1 MKLGVLL
8 NGTSAKSKL
17 GWVIAMAGWFTLW
30 FTFGG
35 AIGEIDFE
43 IVGCFVMGSEMFGT
57 TAGGDND
64 ARACELELDVSS
76 LFLGDVG
83 D

>member
-1 MKLGVLL
+1 M
-8 NGTSAKSKL
+8 NGTSAKSRL
-17 GWVIAMAGWFTLW
+17 GWVIAMAGVWFI
-30 FTFGG
+30 FGG

>member
-1 MKLGVLL
+1 
-8 NGTSAKSKL
+8 
-17 GWVIAMAGWFTLW
+17 MAGVWFI
-30 FTFGG
+30 FGG
-35 AIGEIDFE
+35 AIVEIDFE
-43 IVGCFVMGSEMFGT
+43 IVGCLVMGSEMLGT

-76 LFLGDVG
+76 LFLGEVG

>member
-8 NGTSAKSKL
+8 NGTSAKSRL
-17 GWVIAMAGWFTLW
+17 GWVIAMAGVWL
-30 FTFGG
+30 TFGG
-35 AIGEIDFE
+35 AIGEIDFD

-64 ARACELELDVSS
+64 ARA
-76 LFLGDVG
+76 
-83 D
+83 